1 MRDENVVHSLET
13 EIPGMGD
20 VRIRL
25 GETTTWAAPGLM
37 VEVQWKDANGNWLH
51 GRAAPEFPIAALA
64 PMMEAVA
71 VVANGRG
78 VPSRP

>member
-37 VEVQWKDANGNWLH
+37 VEVQWKDANAQL
-51 GRAAPEFPIAALA
+51 AA
-64 PMMEAVA
+64 
-71 VVANGRG
+71 
-78 VPSRP
+78 RPRRP